1 LLAFPLQF
9 VNGQSILDYYSLSG
23 INAWGW
29 LGIEA
34 AFVAGALLLRSRL

>member
-1 LLAFPLQF
+1 MPRSPALQF
-9 VNGQSILDYYSLSG
+9 VGGQSILEYYSLAG

-34 AFVAGALLLRSRL
+34 AFVAGKPLA